1 MADVPF
7 FPSLVAVIAAE
18 PVATP
23 VTTPL
28 LLTVATAGTLVD
40 HVTVRPLSRLPAESF
55 GVAVNWTVAPTRI
68 VAELGA
74 TVTEATG
81 TGATVTAA
89 VPLFPPAVAVM
100 VAEPAVLPVTSPLA
114 LTVATAVPLL
124 AHVTVA
130 PLSGLPAESFGV
142 AVTWTVAPTRIVA
155 ELGVTI
161 TEATGTG
168 ATVTAA
174 VPLFPPAVA
183 VMVAEPAVLPV
194 TSPLALT
201 VATAVPLLAHVTVVP
216 LSGLPAESFGVAVSW
231 TVAPTRI
238 VAELGVTVTEATG
251 TVATVTV
258 IADVP
263 LWPSDVAVMVAEPAA
278 TPDTTPLAF
287 TLATAPLLL
296 DHDTVRPVSGF
307 PAESRGVAMS
317 CVVPP
322 TERLTEAGLTDTA
335 ATGTGITET
344 ALESARE
351 LPVCL
356 AVTRKLPGAFPAV

>member
-68 VAELGA
+68 VAELG
-74 TVTEATG
+74 
-81 TGATVTAA
+81 
-89 VPLFPPAVAVM
+89 
-100 VAEPAVLPVTSPLA
+100 
-114 LTVATAVPLL
+114 
-124 AHVTVA
+124 
-130 PLSGLPAESFGV
+130 
-142 AVTWTVAPTRIVA
+142 
-155 ELGVTI
+155 
-161 TEATGTG
+161 ATGTG

>member
-114 LTVATAVPLL
+114 LTVATAVTLL
-124 AHVTVA
+124 AHITDV
-130 PLSGLPAESFGV
+130 PISGLPAESFGV
-142 AVTWTVAPTRIVA
+142 GVSFFFSSRRRHTR
-155 ELGVTI
+155 
-161 TEATGTG
+161 
-168 ATVTAA
+168 
-174 VPLFPPAVA
+174 
-183 VMVAEPAVLPV
+183 
-194 TSPLALT
+194 
-201 VATAVPLLAHVTVVP
+201 
-216 LSGLPAESFGVAVSW
+216 
-231 TVAPTRI
+231 
-238 VAELGVTVTEATG
+238 
-251 TVATVTV
+251 
-258 IADVP
+258 
-263 LWPSDVAVMVAEPAA
+263 WPRDWSSDVC
-278 TPDTTPLAF
+278 
-287 TLATAPLLL
+287 
-296 DHDTVRPVSGF
+296 S
-307 PAESRGVAMS
+307 S
-317 CVVPP
+317 
-322 TERLTEAGLTDTA
+322 
-335 ATGTGITET
+335 
-344 ALESARE
+344 
-351 LPVCL
+351 
-356 AVTRKLPGAFPAV
+356 